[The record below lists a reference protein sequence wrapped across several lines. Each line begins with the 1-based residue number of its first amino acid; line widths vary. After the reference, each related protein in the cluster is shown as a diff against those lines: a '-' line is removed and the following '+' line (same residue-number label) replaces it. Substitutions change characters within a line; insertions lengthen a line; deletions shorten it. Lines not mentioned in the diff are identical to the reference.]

1 MPDIR
6 HLRHFIAVAEEK
18 HFGLAAQR
26 LNMTQPPL
34 SLSIKKLEAELGV
47 LLFNRNTK
55 KVVLTPAGE
64 VFLTGAYETLEK
76 MQALTNDTI
85 RAAQG
90 ALGRLKLGFVGSA
103 VYEALPET
111 VRQFRNLFPDVE
123 LDLKE
128 LATVEQIEALSK
140 NEIDVGLLRPP
151 ITGGALYHQIDFSS
165 EEMVAVLPKNHP
177 LAQEDKINLSDLKE
191 DGFILFPHNI
201 SPNLHALVL
210 LACREAGFTPTI
222 AQTAPQIQTQISLV
236 SAGLGVALVPKCA
249 SRISYPEIAFKQL
262 SDPTRNIGTQMSIV
276 YRKEEKNVIVS
287 SFVDLCK
294 SMATTQ
300 NN

>member
-18 HFGLAAQR
+18 HFGLAAVR

-34 SLSIKKLEAELGV
+34 SLSIKKLEEELGV
-47 LLFNRNTK
+47 LLFDRTTK
-55 KVVLTPAGE
+55 KVVLTPAGD
-64 VFLTGAYETLEK
+64 VFLVGAYETIEK
-76 MQALTNDTI
+76 MATLTNDTI
-85 RAAQG
+85 RAANG

-103 VYEALPET
+103 VYEALPRT
-111 VRQFRNLFPDVE
+111 VRNFRQQFPDVQ

-151 ITGGALYHQIDFSS
+151 ITGGALFHQIDFSH
-165 EEMVAVLPKNHP
+165 EEMVAVLPQNHP
-177 LAQEDKINLSDLKE
+177 LATEKVIDLSKLKE
-191 DGFILFPHNI
+191 DSFILFPHNV

-210 LACREAGFTPTI
+210 LACREAGFTPRIT
-222 AQTAPQIQTQISLV
+222 QTAPQIQTQISLV

-249 SRISYPEIAFKQL
+249 ARISYPDIVFKKL
-262 SDPTRNIGTQMSIV
+262 ASSNDHIGTQMSVV
-276 YRKEEKNVIVS
+276 YRKDEKNVIVS
-287 SFVDLCK
+287 AFVELCRTL
-294 SMATTQ
+294 SQT
-300 NN
+300 